1 VFPPSLDNHRDGLEG
16 YLPFVSGFAPVFL
29 RLRLGFER
37 SDLIRI
43 DTNHEVVDVIVG
55 FVANGAP
62 ITAARPNKLDEG
74 KDGPIDL
81 PSS

>member
-1 VFPPSLDNHRDGLEG
+1 
-16 YLPFVSGFAPVFL
+16 
-29 RLRLGFER
+29 LRLGFER

-55 FVANGAP
+55 FVADGAP
-62 ITAARPNKLDEG
+62 ITVARPNKLDEG

-81 PSS
+81 RRARDCTIESPCGPLRAEEFQPQLRTS

>member
-1 VFPPSLDNHRDGLEG
+1 LL
-16 YLPFVSGFAPVFL
+16 
-29 RLRLGFER
+29 LGFER

-62 ITAARPNKLDEG
+62 ITAVRTNKLDEG